1 MSVLESELE
10 RRLDALPGGYDGFA
24 RITATLFARHGLL
37 EEAMQMLDGMPDATA
52 SDVTLFDCE
61 YCGAIE
67 LVDEGGMRKPAEIG
81 QLRLTSGMRETLA
94 EMKGKTFK
102 AYECVSS
109 GNGGRSN
116 GVVGIVLGQHAVHLA
131 SREFPFVVAG
141 ARVELSA
148 LRCERK
154 ALSDDFGLPPDA
166 PVRAYVVGERITGVE
181 LATDH
186 VDLAAGIS
194 FDVDVAVAVKT
205 AHAVYTF
212 SRESWAAT
220 GIRVIVENGLFV
232 PAAADELNGEWLR
245 AHPELGT
252 AKVTRSIAKLA

>member
-24 RITATLFARHGLL
+24 RITATLLARHGLL

-61 YCGAIE
+61 YRGAIE
-67 LVDEGGMRKPAEIG
+67 LVDEDGMRKPAEIG
-81 QLRLTSGMRETLA
+81 RLRLTSGMRETLA

-109 GNGGRSN
+109 GSGGRSN
-116 GVVGIVLGQHAVHLA
+116 GVVSIVLGQHAVHLA

-154 ALSDDFGLPPDA
+154 ALSDDFGLPPDT
-166 PVRAYVVGERITGVE
+166 PVHAYAVGERVTGIE
-181 LATDH
+181 LVTDH
-186 VDLAAGIS
+186 VKVGKCEFDIDIAATLR
-194 FDVDVAVAVKT
+194 T
-205 AHAVYTF
+205 AHGAYTF
-212 SRESWAAT
+212 SRESWAST
-220 GIRVIVENGLFV
+220 GILIAV
-232 PAAADELNGEWLR
+232 ADSLAILPSIDDFSSEWLR
-245 AHPELGT
+245 THSELG
-252 AKVTRSIAKLA
+252 AIEIARTTVKLA